1 METYRKNL
9 KQIGSVLIVLG
20 LLDICWMIYCI
31 SHNISYASSFNFF
44 AVIAGIFLYRGNAK
58 TAAIAAWF
66 SAFFHQRVL
75 RTHFL
80 NPPYDTARF
89 IESRDEKRRR
99 FICCRVFIFHFSHF
113 FVGLGLQ
120 AFDLSRCGRR
130 FSSEGRRREISL
142 SESAKRVSL
151 RQYPCCRS

>member
-31 SHNISYASSFNFF
+31 SHKISYASSFNFF

-66 SAFFHQRVL
+66 SAFFC
-75 RTHFL
+75 
-80 NPPYDTARF
+80 P
-89 IESRDEKRRR
+89 RRSKS
-99 FICCRVFIFHFSHF
+99 VT
-113 FVGLGLQ
+113 VGGP
-120 AFDLSRCGRR
+120 
-130 FSSEGRRREISL
+130 
-142 SESAKRVSL
+142 KV
-151 RQYPCCRS
+151 